1 MFGGIDPAMVGRT
14 RSSGRPPV
22 TEKPNK
28 PDDDFIDQTDKQF
41 TKSSSEGATVKPG
54 ASSLPTAKSDMEPPV
69 GKSQTSPDIRSKQ
82 ASLTLDPSVLLP
94 GGSGPRKK
102 VEPGRALEG
111 AASFEEPVQNP
122 VLHSV
127 SKDRARVQVKRRPP
141 SRKSRLNVNS
151 DPSSED
157 VPDSTVVTDRGVDP
171 GRAPNIPPTDDSLF
185 SLHNDNKSTTSKK
198 TQKRDLFSDEADDLL
213 AAAENIITSSGEI
226 PDSVLSHRDDI
237 GTGPSVVTTRQSTSK
252 TRATEGLF
260 GDDEVIHPQGSK
272 FSQSERPNTDQ
283 LPQRVS
289 WCKTF

>member
-1 MFGGIDPAMVGRT
+1 M
-14 RSSGRPPV
+14 
-22 TEKPNK
+22 
-28 PDDDFIDQTDKQF
+28 
-41 TKSSSEGATVKPG
+41 
-54 ASSLPTAKSDMEPPV
+54 
-69 GKSQTSPDIRSKQ
+69 
-82 ASLTLDPSVLLP
+82 
-94 GGSGPRKK
+94 
-102 VEPGRALEG
+102 
-111 AASFEEPVQNP
+111 
-122 VLHSV
+122 
-127 SKDRARVQVKRRPP
+127 QVKRRPP

-171 GRAPNIPPTDDSLF
+171 GRALNIPPTDDSLF

-283 LPQRVS
+283 LPQRIGAKHSSSSDDELFPPLNKGGATKPAVKQTS
-289 WCKTF
+289 DLFADNDDVDDIFGVDKIGTVGSTLPKKDKIFSSGFLTTSKSQARSKDSSQPTSKPGTAVTPPDDDDVDDIFAHSSVKVKKGETCV